1 MTIENKRNN
10 YTIWERSF
18 VVRVRKNR
26 LRRGRDSPDVA
37 NDTCRVREKRAQL
50 LFFEVKK
57 RWRESKGGGRE
68 KEREGG
74 GDLYGVTEETGAA
87 TISVTI
93 FEGGERRD
101 LGNVRTQNAWRRGIE
116 TRIFFPPFSIS
127 FSPEAF
133 PFCSRAF
140 EIDRANSL
148 ARSFFFP
155 RHAVIFRHSREDR
168 RSLSLSAPHALHP
181 HLESGLEK

>member
-74 GDLYGVTEETGAA
+74 GIYM
-87 TISVTI
+87 
-93 FEGGERRD
+93 
-101 LGNVRTQNAWRRGIE
+101 AWRRRQAQRPSLWRYLRGERGAISE
-116 TRIFFPPFSIS
+116 TFAHKTRDAEESRRGS
-127 FSPEAF
+127 FSPPFRFLSLPRRF
-133 PFCSRAF
+133 PFVLALSKSIARILSRDPFFSRDMLSSSVIPERIVAL
-140 EIDRANSL
+140 SL
-148 ARSFFFP
+148 
-155 RHAVIFRHSREDR
+155 FRHRT
-168 RSLSLSAPHALHP
+168 RSIRT
-181 HLESGLEK
+181 

>member
-68 KEREGG
+68 KERRGR

-116 TRIFFPPFSIS
+116 TRIFFPPFRFLSL
-127 FSPEAF
+127 PRRF
-133 PFCSRAF
+133 PFVLALSKSIARILSRDPFFSRDMLSSSVIPERIVAL
-140 EIDRANSL
+140 SL
-148 ARSFFFP
+148 
-155 RHAVIFRHSREDR
+155 FRHRT
-168 RSLSLSAPHALHP
+168 RSIRT
-181 HLESGLEK
+181 